1 MSKPIFQLVDEL
13 PKGGMTVRMLQ
24 ALDWVM
30 PGEYV
35 NLVGFE
41 ETIRAVTGESDD
53 ALIQKVGERAIH
65 LYNDSTQGYQRALWI
80 YQTVDSVQGL
90 AGTTSMASKLGES
103 FSWLSWLSK
112 LTPKADTVQ
121 AVDLGLKLVGEV
133 IAFCTLN
140 GIPGDRV
147 SEFVESLTDY
157 RHEARMRLTAL
168 ICVDGI
174 LPLGPDFVQKATAML
189 GKAGAQGLAEN
200 ERFQRLKTLIPG
212 SGTPEQLQFIQK
224 SVTSLQGF
232 VSRFVAEHKITQSN
246 IFQSI
251 QSLSDKLEGKLDYAA
266 AFLDMTTDYFEHTG
280 IQSIARSLISR
291 AVSEL

>member
-1 MSKPIFQLVDEL
+1 MSKPIYQLVDEL
-13 PKGGMTVRMLQ
+13 PRRGMTVRMMQ
-24 ALDWVM
+24 ALDWIM

-41 ETIRAVTGESDD
+41 EIRAITGESDN

-65 LYNDSTQGYQRALWI
+65 LYNDTSQGYQRALWI

-90 AGTTSMASKLGES
+90 AGTASMASKLGES
-103 FSWLSWLSK
+103 FGWLSWLSK

-140 GIPGDRV
+140 GMPGDRV

-189 GKAGAQGLAEN
+189 GKAGTQGLAEN
-200 ERFQRLKTLIPG
+200 ERYQRLKSLIPG
-212 SGTPEQLQFIQK
+212 SGAQDQLQFVRK
-224 SVTSLQGF
+224 AVTSLQGF
-232 VSRFVAEHKITQSN
+232 VSQFVSEHKITQN
-246 IFQSI
+246 RIFQSI
-251 QSLSDKLEGKLDYAA
+251 ESLSDKLEGKLDYAA

-280 IQSIARSLISR
+280 IQSITRSLVSR
-291 AVSEL
+291 AMSEV

>member
-1 MSKPIFQLVDEL
+1 MSKPIYQLVDEL
-13 PKGGMTVRMLQ
+13 PRRGMTVRMLQ
-24 ALDWVM
+24 TLDWVM

-41 ETIRAVTGESDD
+41 ETIRAITGESDS

-65 LYNDSTQGYQRALWI
+65 LYNDTSQGYQRALWI

-90 AGTTSMASKLGES
+90 AGTASMASKLGET
-103 FSWLSWLSK
+103 FGWLSWLSK
-112 LTPKADTVQ
+112 LTPKADTIQ
-121 AVDLGLKLVGEV
+121 AVDFGLKLVSEV

-140 GIPGDRV
+140 GMPGDRI
-147 SEFVESLTDY
+147 SDFVESLTDY

-189 GKAGAQGLAEN
+189 TKAGPKGLSEN
-200 ERFQRLKTLIPG
+200 ERYQRLRTLIPG
-212 SGTPEQLQFIQK
+212 KETHEQLQFMQK
-224 SVTSLQGF
+224 AVMSLQDFVTRF
-232 VSRFVAEHKITQSN
+232 VSEHKITQSR

-251 QSLSDKLEGKLDYAA
+251 EKLSDKLEGKLDYAA

-280 IQSIARSLISR
+280 TQSIARSLISR
-291 AVSEL
+291 AMSEV